1 MEKKKKSAKTR
12 GNAGRSKERPRYRAP
27 ALEKGLDILELVC
40 RSSTPVTAAMI
51 TQLLGRT
58 TSELFRMIQVLE
70 FRGFIEQSASGTGYV
85 PTTRLFSMGMEQ
97 APTKNLLEA
106 ALPVMRQL
114 AAKTDQSCHIAVR
127 AGGDIVVV
135 ARMESA
141 GQIGFTVRIGHRRPL
156 YLSSSGVVLYA
167 FQSLEVRKLWEAAF
181 DPEPTTDQWVHF
193 CDQVE
198 KARKR
203 GYERLPSSVVH
214 GVTDLSVPVIR
225 GDHAAAAL
233 TMTFAQ
239 KKPMVASLQASL
251 DLLIDAGKQISLELP
266 AFDTRL

>member
-1 MEKKKKSAKTR
+1 MKKNARTG
-12 GNAGRSKERPRYRAP
+12 GNTGRSKEQPRYRAP
-27 ALEKGLDILELVC
+27 ALEKGLDILELVS
-40 RSSTPVTAAMI
+40 RSSTPMTAAMI
-51 TQLLGRT
+51 TQQLQRSTG
-58 TSELFRMIQVLE
+58 ELFRMLQVLE
-70 FRGFIEQSASGTGYV
+70 FRGFIEQSPDGAGYV

-97 APTKNLLEA
+97 APTRNLLEC

-114 AAKTDQSCHIAVR
+114 AAKTEQSSHIAVR
-127 AGGDIVVV
+127 AVGDIVVV

-141 GQIGFTVRIGHRRPL
+141 GQIGVTVRIGHRRPM

-181 DPEPTTDQWVHF
+181 DPKRTTQEWDEF

-198 KARKR
+198 KVRKR
-203 GYERLPSSVVH
+203 GYEKLPSTVVH

-233 TMTFAQ
+233 TMPFVQ
-239 KKPMVASLQASL
+239 KNPMVVSLRDSL
-251 DLLIDAGKQISLELP
+251 NLLIDAGKQISRDLP
-266 AFDTRL
+266 SFDHRL